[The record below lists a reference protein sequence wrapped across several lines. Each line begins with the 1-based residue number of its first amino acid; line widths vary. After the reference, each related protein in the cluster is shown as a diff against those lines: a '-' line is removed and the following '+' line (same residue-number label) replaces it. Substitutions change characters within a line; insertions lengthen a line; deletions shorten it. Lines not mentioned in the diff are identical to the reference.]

1 MFFDRDIMLFH
12 QEAEDSTDIISR
24 MAARLT
30 EAGIVKQDFGKHV
43 LEREA
48 TYPTGLQTKALGV
61 AIPHTDSKYVNQSQ
75 IAFASLK
82 NPICFKDMTDPDK
95 EVEVSLVFMIA
106 MSKPHDQMTLLSN
119 LMMAFQNESAITK
132 LLQSDDIAE
141 VKQVLKINS
150 IE

>member
-24 MAARLT
+24 MAIRLT
-30 EAGIVKQDFGKHV
+30 EADIVKRDFGKHV

-82 NPICFKDMTDPDK
+82 KPISFKDMTDSDK
-95 EVEVSLVFMIA
+95 KVEVSLIFMIA

-119 LMMAFQNESAITK
+119 LMAVFQNENVLIK
-132 LLQSDDIAE
+132 LLQSDDVAE
-141 VKQVLKINS
+141 VKQVLKTNN

>member
-24 MAARLT
+24 IAIRLT
-30 EAGIVKQDFGKHV
+30 EAGIVKRDFGKHV

-48 TYPTGLQTKALGV
+48 TYPTGLKTKALGV

-82 NPICFKDMTDPDK
+82 KPISFKDMTDPDK
-95 EVEVSLVFMIA
+95 KVEVSLVFMIA

-119 LMMAFQNESAITK
+119 LMAVFQNENALIK
-132 LLQSDDIAE
+132 LLQSDDVAE
-141 VKQVLKINS
+141 VKQVLKTNN